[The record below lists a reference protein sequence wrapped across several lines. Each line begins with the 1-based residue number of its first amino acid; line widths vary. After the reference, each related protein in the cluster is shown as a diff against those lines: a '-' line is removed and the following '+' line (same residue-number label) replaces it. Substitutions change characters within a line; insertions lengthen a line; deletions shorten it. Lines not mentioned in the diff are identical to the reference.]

1 MADDQLTPH
10 SKDELQTST
19 AKKDFAYR
27 QVPANSGMHHVAVP
41 AQDGQPGLLATGVS
55 RTQSA
60 RLLGNDAIN
69 EVHGGG
75 ETTNSLPKTGKEAAP
90 IHPGMRK
97 A

>member
-1 MADDQLTPH
+1 MADNQLKPH
-10 SKDELQTST
+10 SKDELQTSG
-19 AKKDFAYR
+19 AAKDFAYK
-27 QVPANSGMHHVAVP
+27 PAPAHPGMMHT
-41 AQDGQPGLLATGVS
+41 AQTTVGDITVGGAS

-60 RLLGNDAIN
+60 RLLGNDQVG

-75 ETTNSLPKTGKEAAP
+75 ETGSLPKTGKEAAP